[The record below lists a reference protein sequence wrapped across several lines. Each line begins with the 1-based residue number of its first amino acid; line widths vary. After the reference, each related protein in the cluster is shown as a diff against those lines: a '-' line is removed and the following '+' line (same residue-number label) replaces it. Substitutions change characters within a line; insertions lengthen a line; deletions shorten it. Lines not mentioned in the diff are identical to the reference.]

1 MSLQLHIPRTKPS
14 VTLNQTN
21 HSENL
26 VTDCC
31 HVSIMSISN
40 VHVCVK
46 AQARKYANNLPFNWF
61 RMHCSICLNF
71 CVVTSRYQ
79 AHEAF
84 ADADVTCSRMSIWVY
99 EQKKWLTEKKTTN
112 NNNWEKKNGHSNLA
126 TANRSALLCLRHTIF
141 TRKTRTWP
149 ESTACFFAFLIDLND
164 HKWEGKNYNKIKCQH
179 SASITNWATQKKKTE
194 AKNWN
199 CENREI
205 ERERVELTTE
215 SKTSTDWLEC

>member
-21 HSENL
+21 QSENL

-46 AQARKYANNLPFNWF
+46 AQARKYAKNLPFNWF

-112 NNNWEKKNGHSNLA
+112 NNNWEKKTV
-126 TANRSALLCLRHTIF
+126 TAIWRGPTALHYFVWGTQFSHEKHERGQNQPH
-141 TRKTRTWP
+141 
-149 ESTACFFAFLIDLND
+149 AFSHFWLT
-164 HKWEGKNYNKIKCQH
+164 YTT
-179 SASITNWATQKKKTE
+179 TN
-194 AKNWN
+194 
-199 CENREI
+199 
-205 ERERVELTTE
+205 EREKITI
-215 SKTSTDWLEC
+215 K